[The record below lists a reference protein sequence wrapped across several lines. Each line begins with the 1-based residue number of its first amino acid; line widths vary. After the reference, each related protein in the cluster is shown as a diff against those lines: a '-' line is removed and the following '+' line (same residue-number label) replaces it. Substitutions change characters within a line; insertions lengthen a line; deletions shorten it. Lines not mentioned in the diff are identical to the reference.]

1 MFIDFFYTLKAK
13 GLDVSLTEW
22 LTLMEALD
30 KGLIGADFS
39 NFYYVSRMILVKS
52 ESDYDKFD
60 MAFMEF
66 FRNIKSEDA
75 LSKELQ
81 EWLDKGDKMEF
92 DKQNQEMY
100 SYNQQRNADEV
111 KRLFR
116 ERLAEQKS
124 EHNGGNY
131 WIGTAGGS
139 AFGHHGRNV
148 GGIRVGE
155 QGGMQSAF
163 QVMNDRKYQDFRN
176 DKVLNAR
183 QYQVAFRRLRQYSSR
198 LDVPR
203 TELDINQTIQKT
215 CDNGGYL
222 QLEFERPRKNTV
234 KLLLL
239 FDCGGTMIPFMEL
252 CNELFQAVY
261 KANHFKDVK
270 TYYFHN
276 CIYSKVYKT
285 AECEMGDWVDLD
297 YLFKHYDRDYKVI
310 IVGDAQMAPEELF
323 DVSGNYRGPN
333 DGHSGYE
340 WCELLNSKYKKCVW
354 LNPRYHKELTR
365 MHWMESENALSK
377 LFKMYTLSIDGLKEA
392 IIYLLNNKR

>member
-13 GLDVSLTEW
+13 GLDISMTEW

-30 KGLIGADFS
+30 KGLIGSNFS

-100 SYNQQRNADEV
+100 SFNQQRNADEV

-163 QVMNDRKYQDFRN
+163 QVLNDRKYQDFRN
-176 DKVLNAR
+176 DRVLNVR

-203 TELDINQTIQKT
+203 TELDIDQTIQKT

-222 QLEFERPRKNTV
+222 QLEFDRPRKNTV

-252 CNELFQAVY
+252 CNELFQAVH

-297 YLFKHYDRDYKVI
+297 YLFKHYDKDYKVI
-310 IVGDAQMAPEELF
+310 IVGDAQMAPEEFF
-323 DVSGNYRGPN
+323 DVNGNYRGPN

-365 MHWMESENALSK
+365 MHWMESEDALSK
-377 LFKMYTLSIDGLKEA
+377 LFKMYTLSVDGLKEA
-392 IIYLLNNKR
+392 ITYLLKNK

>member
-13 GLDVSLTEW
+13 GLDISMTEW

-30 KGLIGADFS
+30 KGLIGSDFS
-39 NFYYVSRMILVKS
+39 NFYYISRMILVKS

-60 MAFMEF
+60 LAFMEF
-66 FRNIKSEDA
+66 FHDIQSENALPDA
-75 LSKELQ
+75 LK
-81 EWLDKGDKMEF
+81 EWLDKGEDMEF

-100 SYNQQRNADEV
+100 SFYQQRNADEV

-116 ERLAEQKS
+116 ERLTEQNS
-124 EHNGGNY
+124 EHNGGNH

-163 QVMNDRKYQDFRN
+163 QVLGERKYQDFRN
-176 DKVLNAR
+176 DRVLNMR

-198 LDVPR
+198 LDVPK
-203 TELDINQTIQKT
+203 TELDIDNTIRKT

-222 QLEFERPRKNTV
+222 QLEFDRPRKNTV

-252 CNELFQAVY
+252 CNELFQAVH

-276 CIYSKVYKT
+276 CIYSKVYK
-285 AECEMGDWVDLD
+285 
-297 YLFKHYDRDYKVI
+297 
-310 IVGDAQMAPEELF
+310 
-323 DVSGNYRGPN
+323 
-333 DGHSGYE
+333 
-340 WCELLNSKYKKCVW
+340 
-354 LNPRYHKELTR
+354 
-365 MHWMESENALSK
+365 
-377 LFKMYTLSIDGLKEA
+377 
-392 IIYLLNNKR
+392 

>member
-1 MFIDFFYTLKAK
+1 MFQDFFYTLKAK
-13 GLDVSLTEW
+13 GLDVSMTEW
-22 LTLMEALD
+22 LTLMDALD
-30 KGLIGADFS
+30 KGLVNSDFTM
-39 NFYYVSRMILVKS
+39 FYYVARMILVKS
-52 ESDYDKFD
+52 ESDYDKYD
-60 MAFMEF
+60 MAFAEYF
-66 FRNIKSEDA
+66 HDIASENV
-75 LSKELQ
+75 LPKELLD
-81 EWLDKGDKMEF
+81 WLDKGEEMEF

-100 SYNQQRNADEV
+100 SYDSTRNSDEV

-124 EHNGGNY
+124 EHNGGNH

-148 GGIRVGE
+148 GGIRVGA

-163 QVMNDRKYQDFRN
+163 QVMGDRKFEDFRN
-176 DKVLNAR
+176 DKVLNTR

-198 LDVPR
+198 LDIPK
-203 TELDINQTIQKT
+203 TELDIDETINKT
-215 CDNGGYL
+215 CNNGGYL
-222 QLEFERPRKNTV
+222 QLEFDRPRKNTV
-234 KLLLL
+234 KLLMLY
-239 FDCGGTMIPFMEL
+239 DCGGTMIPFMEL
-252 CNELFQAVY
+252 CNELFQAVN

-285 AECEMGDWVDLD
+285 AECEYGDWVDLD

-323 DVSGNYRGPN
+323 DKNGNYRGPN
-333 DGHSGYE
+333 DGMSGYE
-340 WCELLNSKYKKCVW
+340 WNQLLLSKYKKCVW

-365 MHWMESENALSK
+365 MHWMESEDALSK
-377 LFKMYTLSIDGLKEA
+377 IYHMYTLSVDGLKEA
-392 IIYLLNNKR
+392 ITYLMKAK